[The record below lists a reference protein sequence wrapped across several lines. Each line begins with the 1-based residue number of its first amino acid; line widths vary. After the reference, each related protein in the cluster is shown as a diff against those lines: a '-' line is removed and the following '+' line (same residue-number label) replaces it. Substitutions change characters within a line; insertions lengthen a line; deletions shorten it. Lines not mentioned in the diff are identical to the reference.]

1 MLNKK
6 GAKIDMLNKQTQAL
20 LNALAKQLDIDAR
33 DLKIKVSAELE
44 FYIVSTK
51 HAPLKTKLTCQ
62 SQHIQ
67 ELVRLLKVNDEQYT
81 NETINIQ
88 LAKDKNQKLTN
99 KIRLESFEEED
110 GFNQFEVQFIPT
122 ENPLELAENI
132 NNFKEI
138 MPKLLENCTIDFRAR
153 PFENEPTSSLHFH
166 ISIYYKDANL
176 FAKENPYE
184 DDEYHYLPLYWCIA
198 GILELTPKCMKFFA
212 PTENCKTRY
221 YMPKKNQKWIHY
233 PTRLCWGFNNRTCA
247 IRIPKKPNE
256 DPLNCRIEHRVS
268 SSMADPFLALFA
280 IFAGMQYGVAK
291 ELDAPE
297 PVYERAYEKE
307 ENGKLLLDFL

>member
-1 MLNKK
+1 MLNRR
-6 GAKIDMLNKQTQAL
+6 GAKIDMLRNQTANFL
-20 LNALAKQLDIDAR
+20 KTLAKHLDVDVKN
-33 DLKIKVSAELE
+33 LSVKVSAELE
-44 FYIVSTK
+44 FYILDTEHK
-51 HAPLKTKLTCQ
+51 PLKEKLNCN
-62 SQHIQ
+62 SEAIKNIIDAIQ
-67 ELVRLLKVNDEQYT
+67 KHDDKFKNEKLNIIHAKEQG
-81 NETINIQ
+81 
-88 LAKDKNQKLTN
+88 QKLTN

-122 ENPLELAENI
+122 KNPLELAENI
-132 NNFKEI
+132 NNFKAFVATHI
-138 MPKLLENCTIDFRAR
+138 KNYTFDFRAR

-166 ISIYYKDANL
+166 ISIYHNGANL
-176 FAKENPYE
+176 FAKENPYD

-198 GILELTPKCMKFFA
+198 GILKLTPKFIKFLA

-221 YMPKKNQKWIHY
+221 YMPKKMQKWIHF

-256 DPLNCRIEHRVS
+256 DPLNCRIEHRIS

-297 PVYERAYEKE
+297 PVYGRAYEKDDS
-307 ENGKLLLDFL
+307 GQLLLDFL